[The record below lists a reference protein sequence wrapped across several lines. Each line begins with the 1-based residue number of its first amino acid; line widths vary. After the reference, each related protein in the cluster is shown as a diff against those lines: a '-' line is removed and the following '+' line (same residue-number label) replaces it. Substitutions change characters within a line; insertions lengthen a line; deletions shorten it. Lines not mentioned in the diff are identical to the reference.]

1 MKDPRFITD
10 GRRRVLVVVLA
21 LASAVC
27 LGVGLHA
34 PSTAKAAGHRRS
46 LATPVWSARRV
57 PQPIVDLVS
66 ATRLQT
72 QLDAQL
78 AGTEAC
84 VMVNGSAGTVASRSP
99 AQPLAPASTVKL
111 LTATAAL
118 ATLGADFKYE
128 TSAVAAAPP
137 AGGTVDR
144 LWLVGAG
151 DPGLATPDY
160 DAFLQS
166 QPETRGDAITS
177 MAALADAIVAHG
189 VKHVTGG
196 VQGSDARYE
205 PLRYL
210 PGWKPNYR
218 TDGEVGPLGALTVN
232 AGLTEFQGKKTP
244 ADDPAVYAAAELSR
258 LLIERGVAVDGFP
271 GHSDPPPNATK
282 IASVTSPPLADIIGA
297 MLRSSQNLT
306 AELLVREIG
315 ARASNQGTT
324 TAGTQAIAAKLAA
337 LGLPTEGLVMLD
349 GSGLAR
355 DDRATCA
362 LLLGALQLGA
372 RPGFAA
378 LWTGLPV
385 AGESGTLAPSF
396 VGTPLQGKLRAK
408 TGSLDGVTGLVGL
421 LDLKTHLAF
430 SLLANGPFPEAA
442 GIGLRQVVALTISGY
457 PDGPP
462 APTLVPVPAPSR
474 S

>member
-1 MKDPRFITD
+1 MKTPRFVTD
-10 GRRRVLVVVLA
+10 ARRRAFVVVLV
-21 LASAVC
+21 LASAAC
-27 LGVGLHA
+27 LGVGLYA
-34 PSTAKAAGHRRS
+34 PSEATAAGRGRP
-46 LATPVWSARRV
+46 LATPVWSPRRL

-66 ATRLQT
+66 ARRLQT

-78 AGTEAC
+78 AGTDAC
-84 VMVNGSAGTVASRSP
+84 VVVDGSAGTIASRIP
-99 AQPLAPASTVKL
+99 RQPLAPASTVKL

-128 TSAVAAAPP
+128 TDAVAAAPP
-137 AGGTVDR
+137 TGGTVDR

-151 DPGLATPDY
+151 DPVLSTPDY
-160 DAFLQS
+160 ETFLQS
-166 QPETRGDAITS
+166 EARSRGDATTS

-189 VKHVTGG
+189 VKRVTGG
-196 VQGSDARYE
+196 VQGSDTRYE
-205 PLRYL
+205 QLRYL
-210 PGWKPNYR
+210 PAWKPNYR

-232 AGLTEFQGKKTP
+232 AGLTEWRGKSTP
-244 ADDPAVYAAAELSR
+244 ADDPAVYAAAELTR
-258 LLIERGVAVDGFP
+258 LLIERGVAVAGLP
-271 GHSDPPPNATK
+271 GHADPPANATK
-282 IASVTSPPLADIIGA
+282 VASVASPPLADIVGA

-306 AELLVREIG
+306 AELLVREVG
-315 ARASNQGTT
+315 ARVSNQGTT
-324 TAGTQAIAAKLAA
+324 AAGTQAIGAKLAA

-362 LLLGALQLGA
+362 LLLGALRLGA
-372 RPGFAA
+372 RPDFAA

-385 AGESGTLAPSF
+385 AGERGTLAPSF

-421 LDLKTHLAF
+421 LDVKTHLEF

-442 GIGLRQVVALTISGY
+442 GIGLRQQVALTISGY

-462 APTLVPVPAPSR
+462 AQALVPVPAPSR

>member
-1 MKDPRFITD
+1 VKTPFVTD
-10 GRRRVLVVVLA
+10 ARRRAFIVVLA

-27 LGVGLHA
+27 LGVGLYA
-34 PSTAKAAGHRRS
+34 PSDAKAAGRGRS
-46 LATPVWSARRV
+46 LATPVWSPRRA
-57 PQPIVDLVS
+57 PEPIVDLVS

-72 QLDAQL
+72 QLDAQV
-78 AGTEAC
+78 AGTDAC
-84 VMVNGSAGTVASRSP
+84 VMVNGGAGAVASRIP
-99 AQPLAPASTVKL
+99 GRPLAPASTVKL

-128 TSAVAAAPP
+128 TRAVASAPP

-151 DPGLATPDY
+151 DPVLSTPDY
-160 DAFLQS
+160 EAFMQS
-166 QPETRGDAITS
+166 GPGTRGDATTS
-177 MAALADAIVAHG
+177 MAALADAIVARG
-189 VKHVTGG
+189 VRRVTGG
-196 VQGSDARYE
+196 VQGSDTRYE
-205 PLRYL
+205 ELRYL
-210 PGWKPNYR
+210 PVWKPNYR

-232 AGLTEFQGKKTP
+232 AGLTEWRGTKTP
-244 ADDPAVYAAAELSR
+244 ADDPAVYAAAELTR
-258 LLIERGVAVDGFP
+258 LLIERGVAVDGLP
-271 GHSDPPPNATK
+271 GHSDPPPDATNV
-282 IASVTSPPLADIIGA
+282 ASVTSPPLADIIGA

-306 AELLVREIG
+306 AELLVREVG

-324 TAGTQAIAAKLAA
+324 TAGTQAVAARLAA

-362 LLLGALQLGA
+362 LLLGALHLGA
-372 RPGFAA
+372 RPAFAA

-421 LDLKTHLAF
+421 LDLKTHLEF
-430 SLLANGPFPEAA
+430 SLLANGPFPEVA
-442 GIGLRQVVALTISGY
+442 GIGLRQQVALTISGY

-462 APTLVPVPAPSR
+462 AQALVPIPAPSR